1 MRECEDGADNTQKH
15 VREREEDDDAE
26 EYAGLAQLENTPCE
40 IELDWGRRPAHTLRQ
55 NQTKMRQTCRS

>member
-26 EYAGLAQLENTPCE
+26 EYAGLAQLEDTPCE
-40 IELDWGRRPAHTLRQ
+40 IELDR
-55 NQTKMRQTCRS
+55 CRSGSIFDADS